1 MYRIML
7 VDDEMNILSALKR
20 ALLTIPFD
28 DLDGERPEIETFV
41 SARQA
46 LARIAGKPVDLV
58 ITDFRMPIGRHNG
71 SATALFWAKFMP
83 GSVHKKHRHDNCEEL
98 YYVISG
104 HGVAGAG
111 PDRAKV
117 RGGHVHYIPKGVE
130 HFMYNTSKT
139 EPLEVIG
146 IYIGAGSVD
155 KTGYVYT
162 GDVTPAD
169 LEVSTS

>member
-58 ITDFRMPIGRHNG
+58 ITDFRMPEMSGVEFLSEVVRLQPDVVRVVLSGHTDLDTVTDAVNRGAIY
-71 SATALFWAKFMP
+71 KFLTKP
-83 GSVHKKHRHDNCEEL
+83 WDDEEL
-98 YYVISG
+98 
-104 HGVAGAG
+104 
-111 PDRAKV
+111 RAHIV
-117 RGGHVHYIPKGVE
+117 QAFRIAEATRAALARG
-130 HFMYNTSKT
+130 
-139 EPLEVIG
+139 
-146 IYIGAGSVD
+146 
-155 KTGYVYT
+155 
-162 GDVTPAD
+162 
-169 LEVSTS
+169 